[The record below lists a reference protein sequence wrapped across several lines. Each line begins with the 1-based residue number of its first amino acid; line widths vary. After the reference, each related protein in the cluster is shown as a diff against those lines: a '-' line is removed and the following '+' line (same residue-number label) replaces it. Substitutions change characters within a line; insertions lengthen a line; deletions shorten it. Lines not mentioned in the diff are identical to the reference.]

1 MPVWQVRQCA
11 HVANSFGIQLVVPF
25 SLPLSP
31 FELFLLFSSAL
42 SLPALEFARTL
53 GSHLFLLLDCL
64 LRRPELEGTGYD
76 CDHANE
82 EGSFAQVVE
91 LGVLL
96 LLLVSG
102 GFARPSPTG

>member
-11 HVANSFGIQLVVPF
+11 HVANGFGIQLVVPF

-82 EGSFAQVVE
+82 EGSLAQVVE
-91 LGVLL
+91 LGVFL

-102 GFARPSPTG
+102 GFARPSPAG